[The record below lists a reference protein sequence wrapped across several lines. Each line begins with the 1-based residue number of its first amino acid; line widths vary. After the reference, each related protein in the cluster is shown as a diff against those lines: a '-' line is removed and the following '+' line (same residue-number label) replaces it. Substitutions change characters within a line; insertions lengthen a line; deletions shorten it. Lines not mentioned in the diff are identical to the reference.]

1 MGDENGD
8 GAAYLAALKQSTK
21 PQAAPAKP
29 ALATTTPAATQ
40 RRPSGAPASAATGS
54 GHREKRQSPRYR
66 CQGSVRLREIAGV
79 AATWATVTDISMQGC
94 YVEASASHRAGASL
108 VLAIE
113 ISGFRVETTG
123 EVRAAYPGLGM
134 GISFVKMAEADRERL
149 RQVISSLS
157 ASPVEFGSRVATPSL
172 STSPSDAPPSFANP
186 AFANPSATL
195 QAMMKFFESRHM
207 MGREEFFRIL
217 RKS

>member
-149 RQVISSLS
+149 RQVISFQPPRSSSARELPPRRYPPRHPMRHLLS
-157 ASPVEFGSRVATPSL
+157 PTPLSPTPARL
-172 STSPSDAPPSFANP
+172 CR
-186 AFANPSATL
+186 
-195 QAMMKFFESRHM
+195 Q
-207 MGREEFFRIL
+207 
-217 RKS
+217 